1 MIKRKANQRKLLDKK
16 GDGIERGDTAEGG
29 MKQLARAPI
38 SNTSN
43 SRWSI
48 ARGESR
54 VAAPRC
60 AP

>member
-1 MIKRKANQRKLLDKK
+1 MVKRKANQRDLLDKK

-29 MKQLARAPI
+29 MKQLTPAPI
-38 SNTSN
+38 SNTN
-43 SRWSI
+43 TSRWPI